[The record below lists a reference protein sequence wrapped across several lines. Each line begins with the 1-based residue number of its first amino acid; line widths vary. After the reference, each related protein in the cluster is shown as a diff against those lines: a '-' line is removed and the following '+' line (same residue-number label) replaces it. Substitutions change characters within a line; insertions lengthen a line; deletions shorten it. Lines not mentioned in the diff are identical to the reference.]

1 MPHRNL
7 FIALF
12 WKTVSIDDC
21 MVPMTPY
28 YSITEGVILIISPFG
43 PYGMNFEKKIAD
55 TLIMCEGGTPA
66 NSSGVWDPLIAR
78 DKTEILIAR
87 FHPKIFSTRK
97 EWVYAK
103 KKINR

>member
-1 MPHRNL
+1 
-7 FIALF
+7 
-12 WKTVSIDDC
+12 

-97 EWVYAK
+97 EWAYAK
-103 KKINR
+103 KKSTDDKRLSWKNTL